1 MAATSRL
8 LSPLWGHHVH
18 TVSPAVAQVR
28 RTGLADATI
37 AAFARVITDC
47 DQVKRALAVGAAISA
62 FRPCLQ
68 GVKGTH
74 AEHLLSM
81 SVVPLVAVAIVAP
94 PKPLVGFQSN
104 NARLMTSPMRTS
116 PLSPGCR

>member
-37 AAFARVITDC
+37 AAFARVITDS

-68 GVKGTH
+68 GVKGMH
-74 AEHLLSM
+74 AKHLLSILLYPWL
-81 SVVPLVAVAIVAP
+81 PL
-94 PKPLVGFQSN
+94 
-104 NARLMTSPMRTS
+104 RLLRHPSLWSAFNRTTQD
-116 PLSPGCR
+116 R